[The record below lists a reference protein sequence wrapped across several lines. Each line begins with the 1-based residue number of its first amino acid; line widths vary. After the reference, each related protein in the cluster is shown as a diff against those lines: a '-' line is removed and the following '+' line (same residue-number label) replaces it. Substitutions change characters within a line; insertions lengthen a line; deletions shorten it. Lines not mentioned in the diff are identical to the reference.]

1 MSQLFQELKR
11 RNVFRVAIAY
21 LAVAWVIMQAADIVF
36 DNVAA
41 PEWLMPVV
49 LFFIVVGFP
58 VALLFAWAYEMTP
71 EGIKRERDVDRSTS
85 ITSKTGRKLDGIIIG
100 ILGVAVVFLLVDR
113 FALDK
118 APPEA
123 EVTDKS
129 VAVLPFVAMS
139 SGPDDEY
146 FADGLTEEILNS
158 LTRVPELLVTAR
170 TSAFHFKGEDI
181 PPIPEIAATLGVA
194 HIVEG
199 SVRRDGERLRVTAQ
213 LIRAVDGFHLWSE
226 SYDHNTEDTFGVQ
239 TDIAE
244 KIAMALDVV
253 LDDEQLDRMH
263 AVGLRN
269 PEAFVAYQK
278 GVELFNL
285 AHGSATVL
293 DELLEAN
300 NWLEKA
306 ISLAPSLSNA
316 YLLHADY
323 FTHFL
328 IDTITNQD
336 VSEADRSAAF
346 ARLEQDL
353 ENAIRTAPSETQ
365 RLAAAYDLA
374 VVTGR
379 WRGLPALFDE
389 IVAQPGCVRAS
400 WIAQTTVSY
409 GKAREYHIVSERSI
423 ACDPLTFQGWSAV
436 TSAQRHLGDYDAAIG
451 TASKGLEITP
461 HIRLTQQ
468 LILSYLAAGRFDDA
482 DLVINRDIRRRDRLL
497 QFQFGVAAARGD
509 AATTKSLLDE
519 IIATTPSG
527 TRAWVVEFALSGQR
541 DKANQRAAELDS
553 RPHGHIS
560 LMIIATACNCGAPFD
575 LEATPNFARL
585 VKEANL
591 PWPPDSPV
599 NWPLKDW

>member
-1 MSQLFQELKR
+1 LSQLFQELKR

-36 DNVAA
+36 NNVAA

-71 EGIKRERDVDRSTS
+71 EGIKREHEVDRSTS
-85 ITSKTGRKLDGIIIG
+85 ITGKTGRKLDFATIGVLGIA
-100 ILGVAVVFLLVDR
+100 VAFLLVDK
-113 FALDK
+113 FALDTATIGTK
-118 APPEA
+118 
-123 EVTDKS
+123 VTDKS

-170 TSAFHFKGEDI
+170 TSAFHFKGDDL
-181 PPIPEIAATLGVA
+181 PSIPEIAAILGVA

-199 SVRRDGERLRVTAQ
+199 SVRRDGKRLRVTAQ

-226 SYDHNTEDTFGVQ
+226 NYDHNTEDTFGVQ
-239 TDIAE
+239 SIIAE
-244 KIAMALDVV
+244 KIATALDVV

-263 AVGLRN
+263 AVGLRD

-278 GVELFNL
+278 GRELFYL
-285 AHGSATVL
+285 AHGSPTIL
-293 DELLEAN
+293 GDLLEAN
-300 NWLEKA
+300 IWLEKA
-306 ISLAPSLSNA
+306 LVLAPDLSDA

-328 IDTITNQD
+328 MDTVTNQD
-336 VSEADRSAAF
+336 VSGADRTAALEQ
-346 ARLEQDL
+346 LEQDL
-353 ENAIRTAPSETQ
+353 ENAIRTAPGESQ
-365 RLAAAYDLA
+365 RLAAAFDLA

-379 WRGLPALFDE
+379 WRGLPALFDK
-389 IVAQPGCVRAS
+389 IVAQPSCTRTS
-400 WIAQTTVSY
+400 WVNEITVSY
-409 GKAREYHIVSERSI
+409 GKAREYQVLAERLI
-423 ACDPLTFQGWSAV
+423 NCDPLAYQGWAGV
-436 TSAQRHLGDYDAAIG
+436 AAAHRHLGNYDAAID

-468 LILSYLAAGRFDDA
+468 LILAYLAAGRFDDA
-482 DLVINRDIRRRDRLL
+482 ELVINRDIRRSDRLL
-497 QFQFGVAAARGD
+497 HFHFSVAAARGD
-509 AATTKSLLDE
+509 AAATESLLDK
-519 IIATTPSG
+519 IIATARSN
-527 TRAWVVEFALSGQR
+527 TRDLVVEFAISGQR
-541 DKANQRAAELDS
+541 DKANQRAAEMDS
-553 RPHGHIS
+553 RPHSHIS
-560 LMIIATACNCGAPFD
+560 LMIIARVCNCGAPFD

-585 VKEANL
+585 IAEANL

-599 NWPLKDW
+599 DWPLKDW